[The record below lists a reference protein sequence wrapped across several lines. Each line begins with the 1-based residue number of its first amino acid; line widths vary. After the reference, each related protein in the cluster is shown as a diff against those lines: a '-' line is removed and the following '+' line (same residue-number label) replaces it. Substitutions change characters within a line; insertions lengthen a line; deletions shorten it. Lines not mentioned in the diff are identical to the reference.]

1 MPRPHRLPAAALDL
15 VEIYLSEFTQAGFLA
30 VSSAQD
36 GARAFCARFGSP
48 EGWTAAP
55 LQAQVDADER
65 VRRVVAWL
73 ALTARMPVSADYL
86 ITRRPRLGPIMAAY
100 HPTTSAV
107 FAESATALGFVAKS
121 SERQWAALAQVC
133 ALHAVVPDAVTHTLL
148 DATHAALDTVAD
160 RLGGAPHPNR
170 HAILFGLQATL
181 FHAGLS
187 DEPPRP
193 RTRRSRPP
201 TDTWDQVPAVLAETL
216 TGYLE
221 QLRLTRRPGTVAN
234 EDEALREFACFL
246 ARRYPAIGSAA
257 EVDRGHVEDY
267 KRWLVERPAH
277 HGGRLHRH
285 TVRRRLNSVQLCF
298 QRLIEWGGTDAPARA
313 PIFPHDLPIKDDPLP
328 RFLDDAAA
336 TKLLVAARADPDPL
350 VRLIV
355 EFLARTGMRKGEL
368 VNLTVDAVVQIGSA
382 YWLRVPVGKLHNDR
396 YIPLHPQLK
405 ELLGRWLATRP
416 EDLRSKLMFIERGR
430 PLSTA
435 RVDAAVDKVAQAA
448 GLEGV
453 SPHRLRHT
461 LATQAI
467 NRGMSLEAIAA
478 LLGHRSLSMTLV
490 YARIADR
497 TVADEY
503 FAVSEKVEALYDQ
516 PRALA
521 ADAEGAEMAKL
532 RTQMHQRMLGNGYCA
547 RPVEL
552 DCHFESICESCTHFV
567 TTIEFRP
574 TLQRQRDD
582 AATKGQLGRQ
592 KIFDGLLT
600 RLGDEAS

>member
-1 MPRPHRLPAAALDL
+1 MPRPHRLPGAALDL
-15 VEIYLSEFTQAGFLA
+15 VEVYLGEFTQAGFLA
-30 VSSAQD
+30 VSSAED
-36 GARAFCARFGSP
+36 GARAFCARFGSIA
-48 EGWTAAP
+48 GWAAAP
-55 LQAQVDADER
+55 LNAQVGADER
-65 VRRVVAWL
+65 VRRFVAWL

-86 ITRRPRLGPIMAAY
+86 IARRPRLGPIMAAY
-100 HPTTSAV
+100 HPPPQPSSLSPPPRWASWPRAASGSGRPSRRSARCTPSHRTRSPTRCSTPPTPRSPPPATGSV
-107 FAESATALGFVAKS
+107 SPRTPTGRRSCSGCRPPCSTPGSATNHPARAP
-121 SERQWAALAQVC
+121 AA
-133 ALHAVVPDAVTHTLL
+133 AVP
-148 DATHAALDTVAD
+148 AAD
-160 RLGGAPHPNR
+160 
-170 HAILFGLQATL
+170 
-181 FHAGLS
+181 S
-187 DEPPRP
+187 
-193 RTRRSRPP
+193 
-201 TDTWDQVPAVLAETL
+201 WDQVPAVLAETL
-216 TGYLE
+216 TGYLD
-221 QLRLTRRPGTVAN
+221 QLRVTRRPGTVAN

-246 ARRYPAIGSAA
+246 ARRHPDVGSAA
-257 EVDRGHVEDY
+257 EVGRGHVEDY

-298 QRLIEWGGTDAPARA
+298 QRLIEWGDPDAPARP

-355 EFLARTGMRKGEL
+355 EFLARTGMRKGEF
-368 VNLTVDAVVQIGSA
+368 VDLTVDAVVQIGSA
-382 YWLRVPVGKLHNDR
+382 YWLRIPVGKLHNDR

-405 ELLGRWLATRP
+405 QLLDRWLATRP

-435 RVDAAVDKVAQAA
+435 RVDAAVDKVARAA

-532 RTQMHQRMLGNGYCA
+532 RKQMHQRMLGNGYCA